1 MVSLHSPPSILVT
14 CPPAMLPGYLAIC
27 CITVKTATVE
37 HFSTYTYQ
45 RQQQTREQ
53 LLLKTRGE
61 QTEQDPQWV
70 ANC

>member
-1 MVSLHSPPSILVT
+1 
-14 CPPAMLPGYLAIC
+14 MLPGYLAIC